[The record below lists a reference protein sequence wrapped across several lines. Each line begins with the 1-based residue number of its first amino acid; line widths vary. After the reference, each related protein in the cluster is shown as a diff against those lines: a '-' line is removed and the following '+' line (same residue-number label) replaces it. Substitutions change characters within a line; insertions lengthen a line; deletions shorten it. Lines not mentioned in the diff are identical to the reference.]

1 VKVKD
6 LCSLETLLRE
16 LTGYRLT
23 KSPLFPE
30 FSLDRMFVD
39 IIDCKVIKD
48 NNRRQVLFFQTPDG
62 GFYLKRSVLIREKD
76 RLRHLLLPR
85 RRWAEWRNLHRLQ
98 NAQIAAARPVMKG
111 ENKGVHPKIFFLLT
125 EKVDGTPLKFDSLN
139 DARKLGQYIAHLHS
153 RGVYHADLHPGNI
166 ILKSNNQPCLIDVQ
180 EVFLL
185 PWLPSWL
192 RIYNLGKLFYHLS
205 YHSDG
210 GKWREE
216 LLSGYNLGRRELVTT
231 SKLVK
236 ALDRHQQRYY
246 RSRGKR
252 CFKNSTGFVI
262 VKSNELRG
270 YKRRNFIWGVHEL
283 RQALEKGKVL
293 KPARTITFNG
303 VCIKIHN
310 RKLFTPDRC
319 LVSWKMSRAL
329 EVRNISTP
337 RSLGYFKMDGKSFFL
352 SKYLVDGTLLDDY
365 LSSFT
370 DEQQKRRALKEL
382 ALWLKKVHD
391 CNIWHKDF
399 KSSSIL
405 YQNGHYYIVD
415 LDGVRIRRLTEENK
429 IVFFGQLNAS
439 LSDAITCKDRLR
451 FYYYY
456 SANKRP
462 TRQQRRKIYREVW
475 DLKSAKPIKSPYHK

>member
-252 CFKNSTGFVI
+252 CFKNSTKFVI
-262 VKSNELRG
+262 VKSNELRE
-270 YKRRNFIWGVHEL
+270 Y
-283 RQALEKGKVL
+283 
-293 KPARTITFNG
+293 IT
-303 VCIKIHN
+303 
-310 RKLFTPDRC
+310 
-319 LVSWKMSRAL
+319 
-329 EVRNISTP
+329 
-337 RSLGYFKMDGKSFFL
+337 
-352 SKYLVDGTLLDDY
+352 
-365 LSSFT
+365 
-370 DEQQKRRALKEL
+370 
-382 ALWLKKVHD
+382 
-391 CNIWHKDF
+391 
-399 KSSSIL
+399 
-405 YQNGHYYIVD
+405 
-415 LDGVRIRRLTEENK
+415 
-429 IVFFGQLNAS
+429 
-439 LSDAITCKDRLR
+439 
-451 FYYYY
+451 
-456 SANKRP
+456 
-462 TRQQRRKIYREVW
+462 
-475 DLKSAKPIKSPYHK
+475 

>member
-1 VKVKD
+1 MKIKD
-6 LCSLETLLRE
+6 LCSSKTLLKE
-16 LTGYRLT
+16 LTGFRLT

-30 FSLDRMFVD
+30 FSLDRLIDD
-39 IIDCKVIKD
+39 IIECKVIKD
-48 NNRRQVLFFQTPDG
+48 NNRRQVLFLKTPDG
-62 GFYLKRSVLIREKD
+62 GFYLKRSILLRDKD
-76 RLRHLLLPR
+76 RLRHFLLPR
-85 RRWAEWRNLHRLQ
+85 RKWAEWRNLHRLH

-111 ENKGVHPKIFFLLT
+111 ENKGVQPKIFFLLT
-125 EKVDGTPLKFDSLN
+125 EKVDGTLLKIDSFI
-139 DARKLGQYIAHLHS
+139 DARKLGQYIALLHS

-166 ILKSNNQPCLIDVQ
+166 ILKPNNQPCLIDVQ

-192 RIYNLGKLFYHLS
+192 RIYNLGKLFFHLS

-210 GKWREE
+210 GEWREE
-216 LLSGYNLGRRELVTT
+216 LLSGYNQGRRELVTT

-236 ALDRHQQRYY
+236 ALDSHQQRYY

-252 CFKNSTGFVI
+252 CLKNSTGFVI

-270 YKRRNFIWGVHEL
+270 YKRRNFIWGAQEL

-293 KPARTITFNG
+293 KPGRSITFNG
-303 VCIKIHN
+303 VWIKIHH
-310 RKLFTPDRC
+310 RKFIFPDRC
-319 LVSWKMSRAL
+319 FASWKKSRAL
-329 EVRNISTP
+329 EVRDISTP

-352 SKYLVDGTLLDDY
+352 SEYLVDGMLLDDY

-370 DEQQKRRALKEL
+370 DERQKRRALKEL

-405 YQNGHYYIVD
+405 CQNGHYYIVD
-415 LDGVRIRRLTEENK
+415 LDGVRIHRLTEENK

-456 SANKRP
+456 SAEKRP

-475 DLKSAKPIKSPYHK
+475 DLKSAFTFFKKR